1 MTAGRGG
8 IQGRGPTVV
17 VGVALFVLGLA
28 GMVWGARFLFNVR
41 GAADKAAARRNDVR
55 AVTAA
60 RTLDM
65 GLTEPSRFGAW
76 FFRLVGGIAFLGSP
90 VIALAGLVV
99 ATLE

>member
-1 MTAGRGG
+1 MG
-8 IQGRGPTVV
+8 I
-17 VGVALFVLGLA
+17 ALFVMGLA

-41 GAADKAAARRNDVR
+41 GAADEAVARRNAVR

-76 FFRLVGGIAFLGSP
+76 FFRLTGGVVFLFSP
-90 VIALAGLVV
+90 VLALVGLVV
-99 ATLE
+99 ATRR